1 MSESDVGKQ
10 RAHVR
15 VVIEGR
21 GVRGEV
27 AMSVAP
33 GTKAGVRDRALDVLL
48 AGPLAEA
55 ADALGAVLM
64 AAPSAYAFPQPG
76 KDEAGRT
83 RFEVRARVEAERLVP
98 ERRPA

>member
-1 MSESDVGKQ
+1 MNES
-10 RAHVR
+10 VR
-15 VVIEGR
+15 VVVEER

-27 AMSVAP
+27 LLNVLP
-33 GTKAGVRDRALDVLL
+33 GTKADARDRVLDALL
-48 AGPLAEA
+48 ATPLADA
-55 ADALGAVLM
+55 ADALGAVLA

-83 RFEVRARVEAERLVP
+83 RFEVRGRVEAERLIP